1 MTFRTHT
8 TPMMRRTIA
17 ALLTIAGLGACELDT
32 TNPNAA
38 TETGVLTTAAGIRA
52 LAIGMQGRFG
62 NTLEESIFIPGL
74 VSGELGNTSATQSTT
89 REFQDFPI
97 NTDDRAI
104 DVTNLEL
111 LDLWVKN
118 YAVVKSAN
126 DIIENIDNVGFAP
139 GTRAGILSLAKL
151 HKAMVFGQ
159 LIEMF
164 EQIPITNVTNPPF
177 ANRATVLAEVLS
189 LLASARSDAT
199 GTPLT
204 TEFTTQILA
213 PNFDLLNTIRAMQ
226 ARYSLAAGN
235 YADALTF
242 ANEVPATATSVV
254 SFTALDRNALR
265 DLYHGSKFY
274 GAIRSFREN
283 AEAGDT
289 RVNQFTRTDT
299 LLPVGGA
306 RLVETNVYLTDA
318 APIPVFTQ
326 DELTLIRAEAHA
338 RATPPRLQDAIDQ
351 INIVRVRAGLGQR
364 TILDLPT
371 QQAVLNEIYRQRTY
385 SLFGMGLHWADQR
398 RFGRISEAKVNYLP
412 YPFSETAS
420 NPNAPANPTG

>member
-1 MTFRTHT
+1 MTFRIHSPS
-8 TPMMRRTIA
+8 PMRSILA
-17 ALLTIAGLGACELDT
+17 AVLTVAGLGACELDT

-38 TETGVLTTAAGIRA
+38 TETGVLTTSAGLRGV
-52 LAIGMQGRFG
+52 AIGMQGRFG
-62 NTLEESIFIPGL
+62 NALEESIFIPGI

-97 NTDDRAI
+97 DTDDRAI

-111 LDLWVKN
+111 LDVWVKN
-118 YAVVKSAN
+118 FAVVRSAN
-126 DIIENIDNVGFAP
+126 DILENIDRVDFAP
-139 GTRAGILSLAKL
+139 GTRAGMLALAKL
-151 HKAMVFGQ
+151 HKAMAFGQ

-177 ANRATVLAEVLS
+177 ADRATVLAEILS

-204 TEFTTQILA
+204 TEFTGQILS
-213 PNFDLLNTIRAMQ
+213 PGFDLLNTIRAMQ

-235 YADALTF
+235 YEAALTF
-242 ANEVPATATSVV
+242 ANEVPGTATSVQT
-254 SFTALDRNALR
+254 FTALDRNALR

-274 GAIRSFREN
+274 GAIRSFRDN
-283 AEAGDT
+283 AEPGDN
-289 RVNQFTRTDT
+289 RVNLYTRADT

-318 APIPVFTQ
+318 SPIPLFTQ

-338 RATPPRLQDAIDQ
+338 RANPPRLLQAIDE
-351 INIVRVRAGLGQR
+351 INIVRARAGLGQK
-364 TILDLPT
+364 TIVDLPN
-371 QQAVLNEIYRQRTY
+371 QQAVLDEIYRQRTY

-398 RFGRISEAKVNYLP
+398 RFGRISEAKVRYLP
-412 YPFSETAS
+412 YPFAESSS
-420 NPNAPANPTG
+420 NPNTPTNPT